1 MESLKFP
8 TPINTLM
15 RLSHVLVAI
24 AATFLVTSEAFSTTT
39 DSNEAEIS
47 KVALSGGPSQRM
59 LRTHH
64 NIYEDKEDEEDEEDE
79 EERGLSSLKMKF
91 MRSQGMS
98 ADDYAEKL
106 GIAAKMKGFE
116 SNPRGFQAFLET
128 DKYEKYKTYLNYL
141 KSKKKK

>member
-1 MESLKFP
+1 ALKFP
-8 TPINTLM
+8 TPTNTLM

-39 DSNEAEIS
+39 DSNQAKIS
-47 KVALSGGPSQRM
+47 KVASPGGPSQRM

-64 NIYEDKEDEEDEEDE
+64 NTYEDEEDD
-79 EERGLSSLKMKF
+79 EERGLGNIKMKL
-91 MRSQGMS
+91 MASIGMS

-116 SNPRGFQAFLET
+116 TNPRGFQAFQYT
-128 DKYEKYKTYLNYL
+128 DKYQKYISYFNYL
-141 KSKKKK
+141 KENK